1 MTLVDPSLWG
11 QGLSRG
17 VKTIVKSHPAAADV
31 ASFHAGIRADNQ
43 RSVAAILKV
52 AGVEFLGAAAEDGYL
67 WRHYRW
73 PR

>member
-1 MTLVDPSLWG
+1 M
-11 QGLSRG
+11 
-17 VKTIVKSHPAAADV
+17 KSHPAAADV

-52 AGVEFLGAAAEDGYL
+52 AGVEFVGTAAKDVYL